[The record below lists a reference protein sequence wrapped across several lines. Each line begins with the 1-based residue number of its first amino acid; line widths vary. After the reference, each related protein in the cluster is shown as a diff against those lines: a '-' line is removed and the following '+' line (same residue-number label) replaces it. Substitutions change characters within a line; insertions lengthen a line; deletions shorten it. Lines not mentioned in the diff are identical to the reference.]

1 MINFTLHRYGIAFSR
16 HIIIHVVRT
25 PVTPLLLSSTS
36 NIEKLPFGKPSNQY
50 GRHSYNRH
58 STVNCH
64 PTVIVRSLVL
74 GHCIVIQLSWY
85 VHSSSKRHFTF
96 ISHSPFNQWGHLLC
110 NRHGMSIRHPTIIIR
125 SSVTPLLISV
135 VICHTTVIIR
145 SSVTPLLISEVI
157 CYATVMVCSFGI

>member
-58 STVNCH
+58 STIICH

-74 GHCIVIQLSWY
+74 GHCIVICHTIVMVRPFVIQPSQY
-85 VHSSSKRHFTF
+85 VHQSL
-96 ISHSPFNQWGHLLC
+96 PF
-110 NRHGMSIRHPTIIIR
+110 
-125 SSVTPLLISV
+125 
-135 VICHTTVIIR
+135 
-145 SSVTPLLISEVI
+145 
-157 CYATVMVCSFGI
+157 